1 MQALHSYE
9 GGEMHRRRNR
19 ARVLGLAVP
28 LVLALS
34 LSACGSDKNQ
44 SNKTDLPS
52 ANTSLKGTIKLGAVL
67 PLTGTN
73 ATIGKDQQR
82 GIELAVAKI
91 NKGDGVLG
99 KKLEVDIEDSAGTA
113 EASIQAAKKL
123 VSVAKVPA
131 VIGEYSSG
139 NSIPLQQYLQS
150 QGVVGINPGSS
161 SIEMRKTGSL
171 QFSTIGLDDVAGA
184 FTADALKNKGY
195 KSIAILAPNNA
206 YGSGI
211 VSSVSDAFKK
221 LGGTVTT
228 TGLYTEGQSDYR
240 QELNR
245 LKSSKPDAYVVTTYG
260 KDGTVINREI
270 YELGMTDKPVFDIYM
285 SQDVPDADPKSVEG
299 RIGMDVNATGPSG
312 QSYADYY
319 KSTYGER
326 FISSFNG
333 YAYDAVMMLAAAI
346 NKANSADSQ
355 AIAAALPEISKT
367 YDGVTGPIV
376 FDADGQRSKQPYV
389 IATVKNGEIVAQ

>member
-1 MQALHSYE
+1 
-9 GGEMHRRRNR
+9 MHRRLNKAR
-19 ARVLGLAVP
+19 ALGLAVP

-34 LSACGSDKNQ
+34 LSACGSDKSEN
-44 SNKTDLPS
+44 NKKSDLPS
-52 ANTSLKGTIKLGAVL
+52 ANSSLKGEVKLGAVL

-91 NKGDGVLG
+91 NEGDGVLG
-99 KKLEVDIEDSAGTA
+99 KKLVVDIEDSQGTA
-113 EASIQAAKKL
+113 DAAIQAAKKL
-123 VSVAKVPA
+123 VSVGKVPA

-139 NSIPLQQYLQS
+139 NTIPMQQYLQA
-150 QGVVGINPGSS
+150 QGVVGVNPGSS
-161 SIEMRKTGSL
+161 SIEVRTTGDL

-184 FTADALKNKGY
+184 FTADALWDKGY

-206 YGSGI
+206 YGTGI
-211 VSSVSDAFKK
+211 VTSVSDAFEK
-221 LGGTVTT
+221 LGGSVETS
-228 TGLYTEGQSDYR
+228 GLYTEGQSDYR

-245 LKSSKPDAYVVTTYG
+245 LKDTDPDAYVITTYG
-260 KDGTVINREI
+260 KDGTVINKEI

-299 RIGMDVNATGPSG
+299 RIGMDVNSSSESG
-312 QSYADYY
+312 QDYVDYY
-319 KSTYGER
+319 ETTYGEN

-333 YAYDAVMMLAAAI
+333 YAYDAVMMLADAI
-346 NKANSADSQ
+346 NEADSTDPKK
-355 AIAAALPEISKT
+355 IAAAMPEISKS

-376 FDADGQRSKQPYV
+376 FDSDGQRSEQPYV
-389 IATVKNGEIVAQ
+389 VAEVKNGEIVPE